1 MEGNT
6 KDPTQA
12 RLSPRTPRKTR
23 KNTQQRYWSKEEHRL
38 FLDGLGLYG
47 LDAKAL
53 AAYIGTRTTR
63 QVHSHLQKWR
73 ERLPVTYCRKKN
85 IKPQQQNITLCCM
98 EELGAE
104 ELESAALQLLTDNGD
119 FSQ

>member
-1 MEGNT
+1 MEG
-6 KDPTQA
+6 PTQVRLRPRASRKA
-12 RLSPRTPRKTR
+12 R
-23 KNTQQRYWSKEEHRL
+23 NNQRYWSKEEHQL
-38 FLDGLGLYG
+38 FLDGLALYG

-53 AAYIGTRTTR
+53 AAYIGTRTAK

-85 IKPQQQNITLCCM
+85 VKQPQQNVTLSCV

-104 ELESAALQLLTDNGD
+104 ELFESAALQLLTYNGE

>member
-1 MEGNT
+1 M
-6 KDPTQA
+6 
-12 RLSPRTPRKTR
+12 
-23 KNTQQRYWSKEEHRL
+23 
-38 FLDGLGLYG
+38 FLDGLVVYG

-73 ERLPVTYCRKKN
+73 KRLPATYCRKKN
-85 IKPQQQNITLCCM
+85 IKQPQQNVTLSCV

-104 ELESAALQLLTDNGD
+104 ELESAALQLLTQNGE